1 MTQPRNVLEGL
12 QEPAVTAFTIESY
25 RENLQLPPEPT

>member
-12 QEPAVTAFTIESY
+12 QEPAVTAFTAESY